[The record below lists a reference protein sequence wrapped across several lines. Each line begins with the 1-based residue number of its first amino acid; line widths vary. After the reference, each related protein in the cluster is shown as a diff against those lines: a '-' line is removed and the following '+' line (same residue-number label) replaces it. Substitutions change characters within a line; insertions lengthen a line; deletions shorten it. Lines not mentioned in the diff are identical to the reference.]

1 MGYTKSEQE
10 TILVFDYE
18 LNTWSVY
25 SSVPKHIRKLG
36 LLCELEVLES
46 EDGRPI
52 SVKGTLNE
60 KQVNMKKER
69 IVSDEQKKIA
79 SERMNKMWGKN

>member
-1 MGYTKSEQE
+1 
-10 TILVFDYE
+10 
-18 LNTWSVY
+18 
-25 SSVPKHIRKLG
+25 